1 MASASKIAGSVW
13 TLKEVASCRAGNHA
27 VSVVDWVVADTQ
39 NKGSS
44 NPVLDHR
51 LALAS
56 KVVVSEAALA
66 GVVVVA
72 ASAEALGAT
81 AVVVL
86 VETEA
91 ASAEIEVGMA
101 DEAALATKAEV
112 ALEAEGD
119 SQTAHHR
126 QMHQVDQAEGGAVG
140 MVVGM
145 EAAPRMVL
153 DPTMAT
159 AAVAMDMVPAATIV
173 AARAAHPGLTVVEI
187 NVVA

>member
-1 MASASKIAGSVW
+1 MASVSKIAGSVW
-13 TLKEVASCRAGNHA
+13 TLKEVASCRAGNPVA
-27 VSVVDWVVADTQ
+27 SAVDWVVGATQ
-39 NKGSS
+39 NKGSP
-44 NPVLDHR
+44 NQVLDHR

-56 KVVVSEAALA
+56 KVVVSGAALA
-66 GVVVVA
+66 GVAVA

-81 AVVVL
+81 AVVL

-101 DEAALATKAEV
+101 DEAVLATKAEV
-112 ALEAEGD
+112 ALEAEED
-119 SQTAHHR
+119 SQMAHHR
-126 QMHQVDQAEGGAVG
+126 QMHRVDQVEGGAVG

-145 EAAPRMVL
+145 EAAPRTVL

-173 AARAAHPGLTVVEI
+173 AARAAHPGLTAVEI
-187 NVVA
+187 NVVG